1 MLLSRACEYA
11 IQAVLYLSEQ
21 NTKTYVSI
29 HEIAEKND
37 IPFHFLGKILQ
48 TLTHK
53 NLLISSKGPKGGVCL
68 VKTPEE
74 ITLLDIVEAIDGLE
88 FLHSKCIVGLSTCK
102 GKKICALHD
111 RWGIIRKD
119 IYQMFAEKNIAQL
132 RGAV

>member
-1 MLLSRACEYA
+1 MLFSRACEYA

-21 NTKTYVSI
+21 NKKTYVSI

-68 VKTPEE
+68 AKAAEE

-88 FLHSKCIVGLSTCK
+88 FLHTKCIVGLATCK
-102 GKKICALHD
+102 GKNICALHD
-111 RWGIIRKD
+111 RWRVIRKD
-119 IYQMFAEKNIAQL
+119 IYQMFTEKNIAQL
-132 RGAV
+132 